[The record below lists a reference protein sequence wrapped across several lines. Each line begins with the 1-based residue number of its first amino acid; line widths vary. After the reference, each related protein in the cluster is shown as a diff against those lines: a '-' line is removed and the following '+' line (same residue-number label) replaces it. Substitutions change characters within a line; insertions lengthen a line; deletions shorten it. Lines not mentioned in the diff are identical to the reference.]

1 MTGPQPPPF
10 ALDLD
15 APPIQ
20 EAVLRYLAQMGA
32 AITRCADAV
41 EQGNEGRARAIEELA
56 LLQVLAHYL
65 GRRLGEPAPGAGPA
79 GGRLDPPPPPWAE
92 WPAPHPGLTAK

>member
-1 MTGPQPPPF
+1 MTPPLF

-20 EAVLRYLAQMGA
+20 EAVPRYLSVMGA

-56 LLQVLAHYL
+56 LLRVLVHYL
-65 GRRLGEPAPGAGPA
+65 ARRLGELADPHGRAGEPA
-79 GGRLDPPPPPWAE
+79 
-92 WPAPHPGLTAK
+92 

>member
-10 ALDLD
+10 AIDLD

-32 AITRCADAV
+32 AITRCADAI

-56 LLQVLAHYL
+56 CLQVLAHYL
-65 GRRLGEPAPGAGPA
+65 GRRLSEPAKPAEAPGQGDA
-79 GGRLDPPPPPWAE
+79 L
-92 WPAPHPGLTAK
+92 